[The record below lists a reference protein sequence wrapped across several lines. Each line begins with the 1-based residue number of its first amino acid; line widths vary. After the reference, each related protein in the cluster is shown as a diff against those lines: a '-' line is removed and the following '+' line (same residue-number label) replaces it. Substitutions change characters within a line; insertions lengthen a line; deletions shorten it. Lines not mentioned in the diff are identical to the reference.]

1 VNSSLKSLVSIS
13 VTWHHLLIAISIKC
27 GLLPFYLWKP
37 SFFKGMT
44 MISLFFYI
52 YIYYFT
58 VLFLFLYVVGNY
70 FHELFTFY
78 LSFTLVLVIVA
89 TIGLVSIVFESFYF
103 KAFLALSSIFNSTL
117 LLYALC
123 GFQTIDFLFSF

>member
-1 VNSSLKSLVSIS
+1 
-13 VTWHHLLIAISIKC
+13 
-27 GLLPFYLWKP
+27 
-37 SFFKGMT
+37 MT
-44 MISLFFYI
+44 MVSLFFYI
-52 YIYYFT
+52 YVYYFT
-58 VLFLFLYVVGNY
+58 VLFMFLYTMGNY

-78 LSFTLVLVIVA
+78 LSFTLVLVIIA

-123 GFQTIDFLFSF
+123 GFQTLDLVLSI